1 MEHVIYQS
9 IMQHLED
16 KNILNSNQHGFRK
29 NHSCE
34 TQLVSTIKDLV
45 KGLDNGSEIDLQMF
59 DLERPLTRYPT
70 RYYFPNCTT
79 MEFRVRHSLGSIHG
93 LQRDFSVQ
101 SWMVKLLVTSDVPQ
115 GTVLGP
121 LMFLLFIN
129 DIHENINSSLRLFAD
144 YALLYRSIDTTN
156 NCAIRQNGINKLVSQ
171 SKIW

>member
-16 KNILNSNQHGFRK
+16 KNILNSNQHGFKK

-45 KGLDNGSEIDLQMF
+45 KGLDNGSEIDLQIF
-59 DLERPLTRYPT
+59 DFRKAFDKVPHQILLSKLYHYGIQGKKLTWINSWLTER
-70 RYYFPNCTT
+70 FQ
-79 MEFRVRHSLGSIHG
+79 RVVMDGEASSLA
-93 LQRDFSVQ
+93 
-101 SWMVKLLVTSDVPQ
+101 KVTSGVTQ

-156 NCAIRQNGINKLVSQ
+156 NCAIRQNGINKLVS
-171 SKIW
+171 

>member
-16 KNILNSNQHGFRK
+16 KNILNSNQHGFK

-45 KGLDNGSEIDLQMF
+45 KGLDNGSEIDLQIF
-59 DLERPLTRYPT
+59 DFRKAFDKVPHQILLSKLYHYGIQGKTLTWINSWLTER
-70 RYYFPNCTT
+70 FQ
-79 MEFRVRHSLGSIHG
+79 RVVMDGEASG
-93 LQRDFSVQ
+93 LA
-101 SWMVKLLVTSDVPQ
+101 KVTSGVPQ

-144 YALLYRSIDTTN
+144 YALLYRSIDTMN
-156 NCAIRQNGINKLVSQ
+156 NCAIRQNGINKLVS
-171 SKIW
+171 

>member
-16 KNILNSNQHGFRK
+16 KNILNSNQHGNTEESFLWNPTCVYYQRPCERSAQWLRNWPSNVWFRK
-29 NHSCE
+29 AFDKVPHQILLSKLYHYGIQGKTLTWINSWLTE
-34 TQLVSTIKDLV
+34 RFQRVVMDGEAS
-45 KGLDNGSEIDLQMF
+45 GLA
-59 DLERPLTRYPT
+59 
-70 RYYFPNCTT
+70 
-79 MEFRVRHSLGSIHG
+79 
-93 LQRDFSVQ
+93 
-101 SWMVKLLVTSDVPQ
+101 KVTSDVPQ

-156 NCAIRQNGINKLVSQ
+156 NCAIRQNGINKLVS
-171 SKIW
+171 

>member
-1 MEHVIYQS
+1 
-9 IMQHLED
+9 MQHLED

-93 LQRDFSVQ
+93 LQRDFSV
-101 SWMVKLLVTSDVPQ
+101 
-115 GTVLGP
+115 
-121 LMFLLFIN
+121 
-129 DIHENINSSLRLFAD
+129 
-144 YALLYRSIDTTN
+144 
-156 NCAIRQNGINKLVSQ
+156 
-171 SKIW
+171 

>member
-1 MEHVIYQS
+1 
-9 IMQHLED
+9 MQHLED
-16 KNILNSNQHGFRK
+16 KNILNSNQHGFKK

-45 KGLDNGSEIDLQMF
+45 KGLDNGSEVDLQIF
-59 DLERPLTRYPT
+59 DFRKAFDKVPHQILLSKER
-70 RYYFPNCTT
+70 FQ
-79 MEFRVRHSLGSIHG
+79 RVVMDGEASG
-93 LQRDFSVQ
+93 LA
-101 SWMVKLLVTSDVPQ
+101 KVTSGVPQ

-156 NCAIRQNGINKLVSQ
+156 NCAIRQNGINKLVS
-171 SKIW
+171 